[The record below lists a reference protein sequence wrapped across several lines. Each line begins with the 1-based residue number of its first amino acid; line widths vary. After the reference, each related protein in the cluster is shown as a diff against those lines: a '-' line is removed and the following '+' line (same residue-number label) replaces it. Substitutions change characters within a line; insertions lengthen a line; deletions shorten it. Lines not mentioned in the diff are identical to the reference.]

1 VTPDHRLALSREDDV
16 DGHYIE
22 IGGSDNVVDLADT
35 LTQLLHPTAVRGGG
49 RSFPLLALPGGTEV
63 FVDELGDGLAVLAI
77 SHPGSTPTRRR
88 AGAQRVYDV
97 LAERTL
103 WALRW
108 TADEAPGAIVVRP
121 ALPRDGATTSNLYL
135 VPEAG

>member
-1 VTPDHRLALSREDDV
+1 M

-22 IGGSDNVVDLADT
+22 IGGADDVVDLADT
-35 LTQLLHPTAVRGGG
+35 LIRLLHPTAVRGGG
-49 RSFPLLALPGGTEV
+49 RSFPLLTLHGGTEV
-63 FVDELGDGLAVLAI
+63 FVDELGEGLAELAI

-97 LAERTL
+97 LAERTR

-108 TADEAPGAIVVRP
+108 TADDAPGVIVVRP
-121 ALPRDGATTSNLYL
+121 ARPGDGATTPNLYR